1 MLAPPRVAEIVPRQ
15 LEGTMLSRIR
25 SWQLGLVVAS
35 LSVMSASVAFADE
48 TDVYFNVSVR
58 TTGSATIHA
67 NVYNN
72 PAKKGVTTIL
82 AVHGLTGTGNIWK
95 PLTDAMF
102 ADATLG
108 NAVKRVIAID
118 LIGHGESSLPTLP
131 AGVRFQDLT
140 IEDNVGT
147 VIQSIDYLR
156 SHNLGA
162 QVILGH
168 SMGGLAIQAA
178 QEALLASNSSLSK
191 HGIVGAIL
199 ISAVPARGTVWT
211 QPPPSDVTPYLVT
224 NNATLGVYLDLP
236 AAVAQQAATW
246 RNLMGVVVSDVPSVA
261 TIDQNDWV
269 GIEPI
274 TTLLELTG
282 TTSPQW
288 RPAARQNAFAI
299 RNGTVLS
306 VISMSQDIL
315 TPAADQDDLYLYL
328 TGSSGPLYRPVV
340 AADAVHGMLMSNPTG
355 LITAI
360 RNGVF

>member
-1 MLAPPRVAEIVPRQ
+1 
-15 LEGTMLSRIR
+15 
-25 SWQLGLVVAS
+25 
-35 LSVMSASVAFADE
+35 
-48 TDVYFNVSVR
+48 
-58 TTGSATIHA
+58 
-67 NVYNN
+67 
-72 PAKKGVTTIL
+72 
-82 AVHGLTGTGNIWK
+82 
-95 PLTDAMF
+95 
-102 ADATLG
+102 
-108 NAVKRVIAID
+108 VIAID